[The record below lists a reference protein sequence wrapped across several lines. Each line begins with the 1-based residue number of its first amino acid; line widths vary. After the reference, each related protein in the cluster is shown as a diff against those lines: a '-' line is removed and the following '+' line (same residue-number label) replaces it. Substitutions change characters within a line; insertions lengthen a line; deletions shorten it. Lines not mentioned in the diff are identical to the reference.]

1 MTPPDRRRV
10 TFPGG
15 ESTLGGF
22 LYLPEGRGL
31 FSAVLWNH
39 GSEKEPSACDE
50 LAAFYTAAG
59 YVFLCPHRRGHG
71 LSPGEYAFGVP
82 PTGTRAEAIG
92 TLIRL
97 HERELTDT
105 LAAVDWL
112 AGQPNVDEGRMAVS
126 GVSHGGIQTILVA
139 EADAGP
145 AAYVPFAPFAMGW
158 EGNPELH
165 ERLVQAVRAARA
177 PMFLLQAE
185 NDYSLGPSKLLG
197 QELERKGSLNRARV
211 YPPYGE
217 SRAAGHGAFA
227 LGATDIWGADVCTF
241 LDEALA
247 AGRRHLDS
255 PVC

>member
-1 MTPPDRRRV
+1 MTLPDRRRV

-15 ESTLGGF
+15 ESSLSGY
-22 LYLPEGRGL
+22 LYLPEGTGP
-31 FSAVLWNH
+31 FPAVLWNH
-39 GSEKEPSACDE
+39 GSEKEPPVCDE

-82 PTGTRAEAIG
+82 PTGTRSEAMD

-97 HERELTDT
+97 HEHHLADT
-105 LAAVDWL
+105 LAAVEWL
-112 AGQPNVDEGRMAVS
+112 AEQPDVDEGRMAVS
-126 GVSHGGIQTILVA
+126 GVSHGGVQTILAA

-145 AAYVPFAPFAMGW
+145 VAYVPFAPFAMGW
-158 EGNPELH
+158 DGNPELH
-165 ERLVQAVRAARA
+165 ERLTRAVRMARA

-185 NDYSLGPSKLLG
+185 NDYSLGPSELLG
-197 QELERKGSLNRARV
+197 KELERKDSPNRARV

-217 SRAAGHGAFA
+217 SSASGHAAFA
-227 LGATDIWGADVCTF
+227 LHATDIWGADVCTF

-247 AGRRHLDS
+247 VGRRPLDS